1 MPTILPFPSTTHT
14 AHPVGLVELTALLA
28 DLELASELLAPRQS
42 GETNAD
48 YLARRQAAA
57 DISADLD
64 GPDSFSA
71 LPVSE
76 LGSVA

>member
-1 MPTILPFPSTTHT
+1 MSIILPFPSTTHT
-14 AHPVGLVELTALLA
+14 AHTVDPVELTALLA
-28 DLELASELLAPRQS
+28 DAELASELLAPRQS

-57 DISADLD
+57 DISADLNESD
-64 GPDSFSA
+64 
-71 LPVSE
+71 LPRLSTYE

>member
-14 AHPVGLVELTALLA
+14 AHTHDQVELTALLA
-28 DLELASELLAPRQS
+28 DTQLASELLAPRQS
-42 GETNAD
+42 GETNTD

-57 DISADLD
+57 DISADLNE
-64 GPDSFSA
+64 SE
-71 LPVSE
+71 LPRLAAYE

>member
-14 AHPVGLVELTALLA
+14 ANTVDLVELTALLG
-28 DLELASELLAPRQS
+28 DTNLASELVAPRQP

-48 YLARRQAAA
+48 YFARRQAAA
-57 DISADLD
+57 DISADLNE
-64 GPDSFSA
+64 SE
-71 LPVSE
+71 LPRPAVYE

>member
-14 AHPVGLVELTALLA
+14 IDLVELTALLA
-28 DLELASELLAPRQS
+28 DTELASELLAPRQP
-42 GETNAD
+42 GETNDD

-57 DISADLD
+57 DISADLN
-64 GPDSFSA
+64 GTDSFST
-71 LPVSE
+71 LPVFE